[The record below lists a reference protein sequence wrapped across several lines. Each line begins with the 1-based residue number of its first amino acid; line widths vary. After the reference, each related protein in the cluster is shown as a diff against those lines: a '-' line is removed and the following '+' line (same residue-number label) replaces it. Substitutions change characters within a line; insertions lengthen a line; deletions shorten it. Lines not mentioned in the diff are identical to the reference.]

1 MLALLATRALLPNA
15 RGLECSATPEE
26 EEQMNSVFDALYE
39 HLPRRQ
45 RGFIEEHTS
54 MGFAGFLG
62 VSYALSMK
70 ISIKE
75 DEHLMVLLYGNVESN
90 YSGMDNADYL
100 LEEYK
105 DACDTQHASGFMLD
119 TETIIQN
126 VTGDYFALIHDRV
139 SDKLIIIRG
148 GASSDLSMNHLY
160 WGTHRDTKNIVFAD
174 DQDLVSRL
182 CDQVHVFPLQHM
194 CVFSP
199 GEELK
204 QALLVKKAASKKKIK
219 SGLLKVESANNC
231 IGLSHH

>member
-1 MLALLATRALLPNA
+1 
-15 RGLECSATPEE
+15 
-26 EEQMNSVFDALYE
+26 MNSVFDALYE

-54 MGFAGFLG
+54 MGFTGFLG
-62 VSYALSMK
+62 VSYAASLKM
-70 ISIKE
+70 SIKE

-90 YSGMDNADYL
+90 CSGMDNADYL

-105 DACDTQHASGFMLD
+105 DACDTHRASGFFLD

-126 VTGDYFALIHDRV
+126 VTGDFFALIHDRM

-148 GASSDLSMNHLY
+148 GGGGGGASADRSMNHLY
-160 WGTHRDTKNIVFAD
+160 CGTDRDTKNAIFAD

-182 CDQVHVFPLQHM
+182 CDQVHVFPMQHM
-194 CVFSP
+194 CVYSP

-204 QALLVKKAASKKKIK
+204 QALVVKKKESKKKIR